1 MNAVWVVELAL
12 GMRQG
17 TDPGHLAA
25 IDGHRTRTKAVTPL
39 GGEQT

>member
-25 IDGHRTRTKAVTPL
+25 IDGLTASNAD
-39 GGEQT
+39 